1 MYHVIE
7 ELATA
12 LAAKRLYLKV
22 VCEDT
27 TLAGDWIASCAYNAS
42 IGGTERVT
50 IGGVTSA
57 RVTLVVNQ
65 EVAWR
70 DKTIMVS
77 VGAEVDGT
85 TQYVPLGTFAVTDC
99 KQAEGT
105 TTIAAYDAAY
115 YALGGTYTPTVSS
128 SATVAAVLSEVAT

>member
-57 RVTLVVNQ
+57 RV
-65 EVAWR
+65 
-70 DKTIMVS
+70 
-77 VGAEVDGT
+77 
-85 TQYVPLGTFAVTDC
+85 
-99 KQAEGT
+99 
-105 TTIAAYDAAY
+105 
-115 YALGGTYTPTVSS
+115 
-128 SATVAAVLSEVAT
+128 